1 MLAKRAERQVLPY
14 PVAILGATGYVG
26 RALARILSENSMFTI
41 RALIGSPAS
50 ANRPFG
56 DVWAEK
62 EAKLA
67 AHYGTIWKEKKI
79 PNTLADMHVVSHAQ
93 VDFQSLSFVFS
104 AVPETAIGHETLIAQ
119 TGVPLISNNPHGR
132 LTYPLI
138 VPELQPQKPQSLM
151 IKMPNCVSIGLALG
165 LAPLRSYG
173 ITALQAT
180 TFQSLSGQGD
190 RLYPQDWAVGN
201 VFPIGP
207 NVEKTQSYIADELK
221 TLLGL
226 HFLPQIRSY
235 RVYVQEG
242 HLIDVTLRC
251 ENTIDIH
258 AVISLWKT
266 WNPLNREDLPLRVS
280 TVPGEPKSQDTLLEG
295 GMPVRIGNIQQIDSH
310 TMAFTLGIHNI
321 MRGAAGNAILTA
333 EWMLDSEM

>member
-1 MLAKRAERQVLPY
+1 MNSHSNKKHA
-14 PVAILGATGYVG
+14 VAILGATGYVG
-26 RALARILSENSMFTI
+26 RTLASLLAVHPLFETV
-41 RALIGSPAS
+41 ALIGSPAS
-50 ANRPFG
+50 AGRRFG
-56 DVWAEK
+56 DVWTEK

-67 AHYGTIWKEKKI
+67 THYGAIWTRKQV
-79 PNTLADMHVVSHAQ
+79 PDALADTTVLSLDPEALRD
-93 VDFQSLSFVFS
+93 VDFVFS
-104 AVPETAIGHETLIAQ
+104 SVPETAAQ
-119 TGVPLISNNPHGR
+119 DEQKILNAGIRLISNNPYGR
-132 LTYPLI
+132 LTNPLI
-138 VPELQPQKPQSLM
+138 IPELQTEKPSGRL
-151 IKMPNCVSIGLALG
+151 IKMPNCVSIGISLA
-165 LAPLRSYG
+165 LAPLKAHHVK
-173 ITALQAT
+173 TLQAT

-190 RLYPQDWAVGN
+190 CLYPQDWAVGN

-207 NVEKTQSYIADELK
+207 DVEKTQSYIADELK

-251 ENTIDIH
+251 EKTIDIH

-266 WNPLNREDLPLRVS
+266 WNPLNRKDLPLRVS
-280 TVPGEPKSQDTLLEG
+280 TVPGEPKSQDTLLED

-310 TMAFTLGIHNI
+310 TIAFTLGIHNI